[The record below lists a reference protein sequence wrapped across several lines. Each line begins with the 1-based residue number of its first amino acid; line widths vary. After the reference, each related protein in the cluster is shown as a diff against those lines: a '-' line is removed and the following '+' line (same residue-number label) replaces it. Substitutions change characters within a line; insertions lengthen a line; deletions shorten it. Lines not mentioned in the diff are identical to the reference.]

1 MMPSS
6 FNNLLYSFVKNS
18 LCATQSTTTSLFVG
32 SFFSVGFYFYG
43 ILFISTIRVS
53 PRVVYHYVSSEI
65 FERAIDIYNLSVAS
79 VGAVFFKGEA
89 QKQDFAIFHWSAL
102 QTQAVDNLVSDI
114 SPP

>member
-1 MMPSS
+1 MCYAKHYHIIV
-6 FNNLLYSFVKNS
+6 FRKV
-18 LCATQSTTTSLFVG
+18 
-32 SFFSVGFYFYG
+32 FSIGFYFNG

-79 VGAVFFKGEA
+79 VGAVFFKGKA

-102 QTQAVDNLVSDI
+102 QTQSVDNLVSDI
-114 SPP
+114 SPHRIVSFAGFHH